1 MISADDRDLT
11 RGDAEAFRM
20 DEFNESDHPRAP
32 DGKFGSGGG
41 SATHVKSK
49 LPFVKALYEAHGS
62 REKIAKHLEGVPQ
75 DKLSKAYSF
84 LNTHGDITGDDHDR
98 EVASAVRQELDKRA
112 RQKSRTVSTTSGG
125 MKTNQA
131 GQKTNEFG
139 HEWGGKGTSEMASY
153 TIRGDAQSDA
163 ATTKGAGIMFLT
175 KAGETL
181 LLKRGPGGDYPGF
194 WCFPGGT
201 TEADETAEETA
212 TRETIEELGFLPDG
226 KRIPWVR
233 RIATRDAHVYQENSL
248 APAVHSQ
255 ETASLPGEPGPNEDV
270 DFTTFLQKVPDRFDP
285 KLNGEHTGFAWA
297 LPSEPPEPLHP
308 GARIALDRLTMDEV
322 GVARAIA
329 AGELTSPQRYENVW
343 LFAIRITGTGM
354 AYRAGLDEHV
364 WRDPSLYLNDDFL
377 ARCNGLSVIWVH
389 PNKSLL
395 DSEEFADR
403 IIGSVLLPYIQG
415 PDVWAIAKVYDD
427 NAAAE
432 MQAKQFSTSPAVNFL
447 DPTVNTTI
455 EMEDGRKMLIEGKP
469 SLLDH
474 IAVVPLGVWDVGGPP
489 TGVLNHALTERADS
503 MAESEDEKKAREARE
518 DAARRDAGDMKSMFD
533 AMNKRMD
540 AMEEDRKA
548 DRRRDAQSRRDA
560 EREPWMK
567 ADAAACAKDD
577 AEEEGEREKHKADG
591 MDEDMAAD
599 KARKDRRDRMDARRD
614 AAESE
619 EQKEKKAA
627 DAKRDAEEKA
637 RKDADDKAEKERAD
651 AIKADS
657 QTTSALAAALAN
669 MPKSPNGPDYAVF
682 ADAQATY
689 DVTYQ
694 AFGGRAPAPLQ
705 GEQIIGYRRRLA
717 RGLQAHSTPWKG
729 VDLGALPD
737 SALMI
742 AEGQIRSDAVAASRV
757 VSDSADGELVK
768 RVRTS
773 ETGHQIT
780 EFFGR
785 TTIFKR
791 LSAPSMRATAFKTER
806 RA

>member
-1 MISADDRDLT
+1 MI
-11 RGDAEAFRM
+11 
-20 DEFNESDHPRAP
+20 RA
-32 DGKFGSGGG
+32 
-41 SATHVKSK
+41 
-49 LPFVKALYEAHGS
+49 
-62 REKIAKHLEGVPQ
+62 
-75 DKLSKAYSF
+75 
-84 LNTHGDITGDDHDR
+84 
-98 EVASAVRQELDKRA
+98 
-112 RQKSRTVSTTSGG
+112 
-125 MKTNQA
+125 
-131 GQKTNEFG
+131 
-139 HEWGGKGTSEMASY
+139 
-153 TIRGDAQSDA
+153 
-163 ATTKGAGIMFLT
+163 AGIMFLT

-233 RIATRDAHVYQENSL
+233 RIATRDAHVYQENDL
-248 APAVHSQ
+248 PTEAHSQ
-255 ETASLPGEPGPNEDV
+255 ETPSLPGEPGPNEDV

-308 GARIALDRLTMDEV
+308 GARIALDRLAMDEV

-389 PNKSLL
+389 PDKSLL
-395 DSEEFADR
+395 DSDEFADR

-474 IAVVPLGVWDVGGPP
+474 IAIVTLGVWDKSGPP
-489 TGVLNHALTERADS
+489 TGVLNHALSERADS

-518 DAARRDAGDMKSMFD
+518 DAARRDAGGDMKSMFD

-567 ADAAACAKDD
+567 ADGAACAKDD
-577 AEEEGEREKHKADG
+577 SEEEAEREKHKADG
-591 MDEDMAAD
+591 MDEDAAAD

-619 EQKEKKAA
+619 EEKEKKA
-627 DAKRDAEEKA
+627 DAARRDAEDKERKETEEK
-637 RKDADDKAEKERAD
+637 ETKERAD

-657 QTTSALAAALAN
+657 QTTAAMAIALAN
-669 MPKSPNGPDYAVF
+669 MPKSPNGADYAAF

-689 DVTYQ
+689 DTTYQ
-694 AFGGRAPAPLQ
+694 AFGGRAPMPLQ
-705 GEQIIGYRRRLA
+705 GEAIIGYHRRLA
-717 RGLQAHSTPWKG
+717 RGLQAHSPAWKG
-729 VDLGALPD
+729 IDLSTITDPAMLN
-737 SALMI
+737 I
-742 AEGQIRSDAVAASRV
+742 AETHIRADAVVASR
-757 VSDSADGELVK
+757 SSADIPDGVLIPIT
-768 RVRTS
+768 RTTDS
-773 ETGHQIT
+773 GHRIT
-780 EFFGR
+780 EFRGR
-785 TTIFKR
+785 QTFITALKR
-791 LSAPSMRATAFKTER
+791 PSLRATAFLTA
-806 RA
+806 RAGS